1 MSPVIALVGR
11 PNVGKSTLFNRLTRS
26 RDAIVG
32 SLSGLTRDRQYGRGV
47 IGDIDYVVID
57 TGGLTDE
64 QGGINK
70 PMADQVMQAINEA
83 DLIAFMLD
91 ARDGRLVGDETIA
104 EMLRL
109 QSVPVLPV
117 VNKIDGQ
124 DLAIVGSEFFA
135 LGLGNPIYISASNG
149 QGITQLINQRIASYP
164 GISIENDDRETE
176 AIGFKIAVVGR
187 PNVGKSTLV
196 NRLLGE
202 ERVVV
207 FDAGG
212 TTRDSIYIPFERDAQ
227 NYTFIDTAGIR
238 RRGRVVERIEKFSIV
253 KTLDAILDAN
263 VVILMID
270 ARDGVVEQ
278 DLHLLGHILD
288 AGRALV
294 IVINKWDGLNSD
306 EKDNIRSDL
315 ERRLTFIDF
324 AKIHFVS
331 ALHGSGVGNLYGS
344 LHRAYESATR
354 GIKTSDLNTILQQA
368 IMNHQPP
375 LVRGRRIKLR
385 YAHLGGINPPR
396 IVVHGNQTDAVPESY
411 KRYLE
416 HCYINALKLE
426 GTPIHLE
433 FKTGDNPFKEKRN
446 KLNHRQ
452 ISRKRRLMDFV
463 RKNERRRKRRR

>member
-1 MSPVIALVGR
+1 
-11 PNVGKSTLFNRLTRS
+11 
-26 RDAIVG
+26 
-32 SLSGLTRDRQYGRGV
+32 
-47 IGDIDYVVID
+47 
-57 TGGLTDE
+57 
-64 QGGINK
+64 
-70 PMADQVMQAINEA
+70 MADQVMQAINEA

>member
-1 MSPVIALVGR
+1 MSLVIALVGR

-57 TGGLTDE
+57 TGGLTYVL
-64 QGGINK
+64 GGINI
-70 PMADQVMQAINEA
+70 PIAAHVMLAINEA

-164 GISIENDDRETE
+164 GISMENDDRETG
-176 AIGFKIAVVGR
+176 AIGIKIAVVGR

-227 NYTFIDTAGIR
+227 NYAFIDTAGIR

-294 IVINKWDGLNSD
+294 IVINKWDGLDSD

-331 ALHGSGVGNLYGS
+331 ALHGSGVGDLYGS

-368 IMNHQPP
+368 MMNHQPP

-446 KLNHRQ
+446 KLNRRQ

>member
-1 MSPVIALVGR
+1 MSLVIALVGR

-176 AIGFKIAVVGR
+176 AIGIKIAVVGR

-416 HCYINALKLE
+416 HRYIDALKLE

-446 KLNHRQ
+446 KLNRRQ

>member
-1 MSPVIALVGR
+1 MSLVIALVGR

-70 PMADQVMQAINEA
+70 PMIDQVMQAINEA

-176 AIGFKIAVVGR
+176 AIGIKIAVVGR

-227 NYTFIDTAGIR
+227 KYTFIDTAGIR
-238 RRGRVVERIEKFSIV
+238 RSGRVV
-253 KTLDAILDAN
+253 
-263 VVILMID
+263 
-270 ARDGVVEQ
+270 
-278 DLHLLGHILD
+278 
-288 AGRALV
+288 
-294 IVINKWDGLNSD
+294 
-306 EKDNIRSDL
+306 
-315 ERRLTFIDF
+315 
-324 AKIHFVS
+324 
-331 ALHGSGVGNLYGS
+331 
-344 LHRAYESATR
+344 
-354 GIKTSDLNTILQQA
+354 
-368 IMNHQPP
+368 
-375 LVRGRRIKLR
+375 
-385 YAHLGGINPPR
+385 
-396 IVVHGNQTDAVPESY
+396 
-411 KRYLE
+411 
-416 HCYINALKLE
+416 
-426 GTPIHLE
+426 
-433 FKTGDNPFKEKRN
+433 
-446 KLNHRQ
+446 
-452 ISRKRRLMDFV
+452 
-463 RKNERRRKRRR
+463 

>member
-1 MSPVIALVGR
+1 
-11 PNVGKSTLFNRLTRS
+11 
-26 RDAIVG
+26 
-32 SLSGLTRDRQYGRGV
+32 
-47 IGDIDYVVID
+47 
-57 TGGLTDE
+57 
-64 QGGINK
+64 
-70 PMADQVMQAINEA
+70 MADQVMQAINEA

-176 AIGFKIAVVGR
+176 AIGIKIAVVGR

-227 NYTFIDTAGIR
+227 KYTFIDTAGIR

-263 VVILMID
+263 VVILMI
-270 ARDGVVEQ
+270 
-278 DLHLLGHILD
+278 
-288 AGRALV
+288 
-294 IVINKWDGLNSD
+294 
-306 EKDNIRSDL
+306 
-315 ERRLTFIDF
+315 
-324 AKIHFVS
+324 
-331 ALHGSGVGNLYGS
+331 
-344 LHRAYESATR
+344 
-354 GIKTSDLNTILQQA
+354 
-368 IMNHQPP
+368 
-375 LVRGRRIKLR
+375 
-385 YAHLGGINPPR
+385 
-396 IVVHGNQTDAVPESY
+396 
-411 KRYLE
+411 
-416 HCYINALKLE
+416 
-426 GTPIHLE
+426 
-433 FKTGDNPFKEKRN
+433 
-446 KLNHRQ
+446 
-452 ISRKRRLMDFV
+452 
-463 RKNERRRKRRR
+463 